1 MMNMSYEDPYKLIS
15 KWLEA
20 REYIVIGKEITRS
33 DSIEKA
39 LGKAKFVEDYF
50 EHGKILFIKQI
61 LSTEAHAFI
70 EGIDYKEALKI
81 PGIVG
86 IYTYR
91 DIPGEN
97 QVGYALPDQPLL
109 AEGKVRYH
117 GEPIALIAAW
127 DYDKALRAAELV
139 KVRYKPLPL
148 LLDPIKALERKDLL
162 VHEELGSNIAFKT
175 KLRRGDIEKGFN
187 ESDVIVE
194 NTYRTHH
201 QEHAYLEPE
210 AALAIPDVEGRI
222 TIISCAQYPHLAQK
236 IVARVLGLPASRIRI
251 VSPYIG
257 GGFGGKDDEG
267 PLIDAKAALVAYL
280 TGKPAFLMYS
290 REDSIR
296 IHPKREATI
305 IRYKSG
311 VSADGRLM
319 AIKVT
324 IFHDTGAYANRGP
337 FILWRATV
345 HASGPYYVPNAWV
358 DGYCIYTN
366 KVPQGSF
373 RGFGNPSIQFAA
385 EAQMDE
391 LARKLGMDPIEFRL
405 KNLLRPGMETITGQ
419 LLEDSVGVADMVAKL
434 AKSMNWWELRR
445 EIEEWNANNIRY
457 KRGLGVGVAWHG
469 ISTSR
474 GVPDWSNAYI
484 KIDRDGSVTVF
495 TGIVEIG
502 QGSPTTSHRQIVSEV
517 LGAPLE
523 LINIVFGTSDAP
535 DGGATHASR
544 GTSIGAIGVL
554 LAAARIRERL
564 NRLAADLLKTSPE
577 KIVIKDGK
585 VFAKDD
591 CEKSITWKEL
601 VEKAYSRGVDLSA
614 TGYFFLPK
622 GSFDNERGQGYAY
635 PAYSFVALAVM
646 VEVDTWTGKVR
657 VLKAW
662 PGLAAGKIINP
673 LQVEGQ
679 IEGAIAQGIGYVLM
693 EEIKFG
699 SKGEILNADLT
710 DYTIPTALDTPLEIA
725 KPVYVE
731 DLFKYGPFGAKG
743 VGEMAFIPVP
753 ASIANAVSHALGKR
767 VTELPLT
774 PERLYRIIKEMR

>member
-1 MMNMSYEDPYKLIS
+1 MSYEDPYKLIS

-50 EHGKILFIKQI
+50 EHGKVLFIKQI

-70 EGIDYKEALKI
+70 EGIDYREALKI
-81 PGIVG
+81 PGIAG

-117 GEPIALIAAW
+117 GETIALIAAW

-148 LLDPIKALERKDLL
+148 LLDPIKALKRKDLL

-251 VSPYIG
+251 ISPYIG

-305 IRYKSG
+305 IKYKSG
-311 VSADGRLM
+311 ASADGRLM
-319 AIKVT
+319 AIKVI

-391 LARKLGMDPIEFRL
+391 LARKLGMDPIELRL

-457 KRGLGVGVAWHG
+457 KRGLGMGVAWHG

-585 VFAKDD
+585 VFAKDH

-646 VEVDTWTGKVR
+646 VEVDTWTGKVK

-767 VTELPLT
+767 ITELPLT